1 MRVADT
7 LAGLSLAAL
16 FAASLAPSAAFGAS
30 RTDRILVRVAPGRK
44 LPQELART
52 PGARH
57 LFGNWWRLPLAA
69 DENLGAFRQRSATR
83 PEIELVE
90 ADVVQRLVFGTTEL
104 TATSQ
109 KSAPIA
115 PPLVANDPLFAQQW
129 HHRRVGAEAAW
140 LRSTGSGVVVAVID
154 SGVSI
159 ATTAGS
165 DGFCHP
171 LAGEYDAVLDHEG
184 PDSAAD
190 SLGHGT
196 FVAGVV
202 AQCTGNAVGGA
213 GLAPDASILAIRACT
228 DDSECASS
236 DVAAAID
243 WATTHGAR
251 VINLSLGMP
260 CGAADWPECST
271 AVENDAIARAIAAGV
286 VVVANSG
293 NGHEDHLGFPPIIRR
308 FSVSAASRPSC

>member
-1 MRVADT
+1 M
-7 LAGLSLAAL
+7 
-16 FAASLAPSAAFGAS
+16 
-30 RTDRILVRVAPGRK
+30 RVAPGRT

-57 LFGNWWRLPLAA
+57 LFGNWWRLPLAT

-90 ADVVQRLVFGTTEL
+90 ADVVQRLAFGTTEL

-154 SGVSI
+154 IGVSI

-171 LAGEYDAVLDHEG
+171 LAGEYDARKAYKSSRELCE
-184 PDSAAD
+184 
-190 SLGHGT
+190 SLGDYVT
-196 FVAGVV
+196 KNLFEE
-202 AQCTGNAVGGA
+202 
-213 GLAPDASILAIRACT
+213 LLT
-228 DDSECASS
+228 DEEGH
-236 DVAAAID
+236 ID
-243 WATTHGAR
+243 FLETQ
-251 VINLSLGMP
+251 LDLLGKI
-260 CGAADWPECST
+260 GEQ
-271 AVENDAIARAIAAGV
+271 N
-286 VVVANSG
+286 
-293 NGHEDHLGFPPIIRR
+293 
-308 FSVSAASRPSC
+308 